1 MLELNIYRNTNDQSE
16 AYNKYYPRVD
26 YKEEMTIPDLAKHM
40 AEHNTPFSA
49 GTIAGILTDAAYCI
63 REQTLNGKTVKI
75 DNLAIFK
82 CTVEGNGQAA
92 LYSTT
97 KGAIRAAIGPKNSTC
112 SVRSVKLL
120 AQATGDYRRQ
130 QLNGDCVLGWTKAA
144 SDLIEAARA
153 AAGGGGNQQ
162 GG

>member
-26 YKEEMTIPDLAKHM
+26 YKEEMDIPALAKHM
-40 AEHNTPFSA
+40 AEHNTPFSP

-82 CTVEGNGQAA
+82 CSVEGNGQTA
-92 LYSTT
+92 LYTQA

-112 SVRSVKLL
+112 AVKSVKLL
-120 AQATGDYRRQ
+120 AQATGDYRKQ
-130 QLNGDCVLGWTKAA
+130 ELNGDVTLGWTKAA
-144 SDLIEAARA
+144 EELIDKARQAAI
-153 AAGGGGNQQ
+153 GG
-162 GG
+162 

>member
-1 MLELNIYRNTNDQSE
+1 MIELNIYRNTNDQSE

-26 YKEEMTIPDLAKHM
+26 YKEMMDIPALAKHM

-82 CTVEGNGQAA
+82 CSVEGNGQTA
-92 LYSTT
+92 LYTT
-97 KGAIRAAIGPKNSTC
+97 AKGAIRAAIGPKTSTC
-112 SVRSVKLL
+112 AVKSVKLV
-120 AQATGDYRRQ
+120 AQATGEYRKQ
-130 QLNGDCVLGWTKAA
+130 ELNDDSVLGWTKAA
-144 SDLIEAARA
+144 EQLIEQARQAA
-153 AAGGGGNQQ
+153 NQ

>member
-26 YKEEMTIPDLAKHM
+26 YKEEMSIADLAKHM

-82 CTVEGNGQAA
+82 CTVEGNGQNA
-92 LYSTT
+92 LYSKT
-97 KGAIRAAIGPKNSTC
+97 KGAIRAAIGEKTTTC
-112 SVRSVKLL
+112 AVKSVKLL
-120 AQATGDYRRQ
+120 AQATGDYRKNE
-130 QLNGDCVLGWTKAA
+130 LNGDVVLGWTKAA
-144 SDLIEAARA
+144 NDLIEAAKEA
-153 AAGGGGNQQ
+153 ANQ